1 MDARQAKRL
10 FPIFGAGGRWIR
22 RRRARDPAARRGVG
36 AENLLFVWAAGLAVG
51 FVLCRL
57 ALGAAPGAPRRHTAR
72 RHASALHDI
81 ARGLDFVR
89 RSRLLA
95 WMAAAA
101 VLFSVLFYSLFLP
114 FAQAASERFPN
125 PEELAG
131 FFGLLWAAI
140 AGAAF
145 LVSVL
150 ITNRLFAW
158 LGVAAM
164 IVVLSA
170 VVCRVVRDLV
180 VRVGSRDRG
189 ALARRNGRVAVG
201 RRVAGVGD
209 ADQRRPGGAA
219 RPNARVH
226 ERRAVPVRNGVGGG
240 RGTRRARG
248 PDVSTVRRHRA
259 AHCGGDDRGRPGHPA
274 FVLGR
279 ARRRIARGPTA
290 GVRRTLGAAHPDR
303 DLG

>member
-1 MDARQAKRL
+1 M
-10 FPIFGAGGRWIR
+10 
-22 RRRARDPAARRGVG
+22 
-36 AENLLFVWAAGLAVG
+36 FVWAAGLAVG

-164 IVVLSA
+164 VVVLPLLYAGSFGILLFESGFATVVLLRA
-170 VVCRVVRDLV
+170 VTGVWCR
-180 VRVGSRDRG
+180 
-189 ALARRNGRVAVG
+189 AWRRRRG
-201 RRVAGVGD
+201 RR
-209 ADQRRPGGAA
+209 
-219 RPNARVH
+219 
-226 ERRAVPVRNGVGGG
+226 
-240 RGTRRARG
+240 
-248 PDVSTVRRHRA
+248 
-259 AHCGGDDRGRPGHPA
+259 
-274 FVLGR
+274 
-279 ARRRIARGPTA
+279 
-290 GVRRTLGAAHPDR
+290 
-303 DLG
+303 